1 MQVRLLWN
9 IWDNGYPYPPQHKK
23 HRDKCEKIGLLVL
36 RDFSHEKLL
45 KLLQILL
52 QENLQNDMIINMIGV
67 ISIYNNRWNWDKLKL
82 EFQIRVPILRHM
94 S

>member
-1 MQVRLLWN
+1 MSIPTTTQ
-9 IWDNGYPYPPQHKK
+9 K
-23 HRDKCEKIGLLVL
+23 HRGKCEKIGLLVL

-67 ISIYNNRWNWDKLKL
+67 IPIYNNR
-82 EFQIRVPILRHM
+82 
-94 S
+94 